1 MTSRS
6 WIASALAVIALGL
19 PLPAAGADAPCLYD
33 VKRLCAA
40 DVAPGHVQ
48 ACLKK
53 HEAQLSAPCRAK
65 IDLLV
70 QEVKEL
76 ALVCRFDIGRFCS
89 DVSPGEGR
97 LVSCLNG
104 NAADLSPECKSV
116 VASLKK

>member
-1 MTSRS
+1 MTSRT
-6 WIASALAVIALGL
+6 WIISMLAVIALGL
-19 PLPAAGADAPCLYD
+19 PLRVAAAAAPCLDD
-33 VKRLCAA
+33 VKKLCA
-40 DVAPGHVQ
+40 DIAPGHVQ

-53 HEAQLSAPCRAK
+53 HEAQLSAACRTK

-89 DVSPGEGR
+89 DVSPGDGR

-104 NAADLSPECKSV
+104 NGADLSPECKSV
-116 VASLKK
+116 FDSIKK